1 MTLRAALQLFVFLAM
16 LSLLSACAHP
26 HGATGSSV
34 TSAIA
39 RAALADPKHDLW
51 RQSAPEVFRVR
62 VDTSRGPFVVEARR
76 DWAPH
81 GVDRLYN
88 LVRAG
93 YYDDSRFFRVDARY
107 IVQFGIAGNPAISK
121 IWRHETI
128 PDDERKQSNLRG
140 TIGFASPT
148 NANSCTTQLYINLG
162 DNSRNDPV
170 NFAIIGHIV
179 EGMDVV
185 DALYSGYGENSGGG
199 IRAGR
204 QDRLFEEGNA
214 WLDRDF
220 PRLDKLIR
228 ATVYLTIEDP

>member
-1 MTLRAALQLFVFLAM
+1 MTLGNTFRLALVLASP
-16 LSLLSACAHP
+16 LALAACAH
-26 HGATGSSV
+26 HKNTGATV
-34 TSAIA
+34 PPA
-39 RAALADPKHDLW
+39 RAALADPSLEFWKQPSPD
-51 RQSAPEVFRVR
+51 VFRVR
-62 VDTSRGPFVVEARR
+62 FESSKGPFVIEARR

-81 GVDRLYN
+81 GVDRFYN

-107 IVQFGIAGNPAISK
+107 IAQFGIAGNPAISQ
-121 IWRHETI
+121 IWRSQTI
-128 PDDERKQSNLRG
+128 PDDPPKQSNRRG

-148 NANSCTTQLYINLG
+148 NSNSCTTQLYINLG

-170 NFAIIGHIV
+170 NFAIIGSVV

-185 DALYSGYGENSGGG
+185 DALYSGYGERSGGG

-204 QDRLFEEGNA
+204 QDRLFGEGNA

-220 PRLDKLIR
+220 PLLDKLIR
-228 ATVYLTIEDP
+228 ASVSLTIEKP